1 VPEGGAADRRH
12 ARRPVLRV
20 CDESRR
26 RPGVPRTGRDCAG
39 KPLLGGGGTSPT
51 LALPVRR
58 AAPRSS
64 TFIQGRDPYQ
74 RDHRCLEFG
83 PIGTTFSYVLFGR
96 ICYGHAAQP
105 RLAYQ
110 RESNTLT
117 DTHVC
122 RSRVALSLG
131 CDTRVHSNFRRRS
144 GLSPQRFCRLIPPS
158 SRLPQHALWFRGPS
172 RFLVSLGARYAD
184 RLTFWASPACRRAAP
199 ADRRHARRPVLRVC
213 DESLRRQGAP
223 RRGATARGR
232 LC

>member
-1 VPEGGAADRRH
+1 MPGAH
-12 ARRPVLRV
+12 SERV
-20 CDESRR
+20 CDESLR

-64 TFIQGRDPYQ
+64 TFIQGRDPFQ

-83 PIGTTFSYVLFGR
+83 PICTTFSYVLFGR

-131 CDTRVHSNFRRRS
+131 CDTRVHSDFRRRS
-144 GLSPQRFCRLIPPS
+144 GLSPQRFCRFIPPS
-158 SRLPQHALWFRGPS
+158 VARSRHGRMVVGRP
-172 RFLVSLGARYAD
+172 
-184 RLTFWASPACRRAAP
+184 TFCN
-199 ADRRHARRPVLRVC
+199 
-213 DESLRRQGAP
+213 P
-223 RRGATARGR
+223 RRGGAAFSACGS
-232 LC
+232 